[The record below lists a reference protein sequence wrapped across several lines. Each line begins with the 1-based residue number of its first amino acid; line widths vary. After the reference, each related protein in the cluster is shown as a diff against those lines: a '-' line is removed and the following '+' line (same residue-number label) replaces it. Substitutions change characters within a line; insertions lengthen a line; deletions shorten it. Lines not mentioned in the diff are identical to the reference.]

1 MPQRV
6 FTGESSVAVVRLGYR
21 QKDGVNVM
29 TKRIIIGMSG
39 STGPIYGIRLLEVLR
54 DLGVETHLILSQW
67 GEKTITIET
76 DYTVDEVKKLASY
89 VHPATNQAA
98 AISSGSFKTDGMVIV
113 PCSMKTLSAVA
124 HGYADNLVSRAADVV
139 LKERRKLIMVP
150 RETPLNDIHLE
161 NMLKLSRMGVVM
173 MPPMPAFY
181 NKPESIGDMVDHT
194 VSRLLDQLDIDNS
207 LTRRWLEKED

>member
-1 MPQRV
+1 M
-6 FTGESSVAVVRLGYR
+6 GAAVVRWGYR
-21 QKDGVNVM
+21 HKDEVNVM

-181 NKPESIGDMVDHT
+181 NKPASISDMVDHT

>member
-1 MPQRV
+1 
-6 FTGESSVAVVRLGYR
+6 
-21 QKDGVNVM
+21 M

-39 STGPIYGIRLLEVLR
+39 STGPIYGIRLLEVLKEL
-54 DLGVETHLILSQW
+54 DIETHLILSEW

-76 DYTVDEVKKLASY
+76 DYKVDEVKALATY

-98 AISSGSFKTDGMVIV
+98 VISSGSFKTDAMVIV

-150 RETPLNDIHLE
+150 RETPLSDIHLE

-181 NKPESIGDMVDHT
+181 NKPKSIMDMVDHT
-194 VSRLLDQLDIDNS
+194 VSRLLDQLDIDNH
-207 LTRRWLEKED
+207 LTKRWLEKEGE

>member
-1 MPQRV
+1 
-6 FTGESSVAVVRLGYR
+6 
-21 QKDGVNVM
+21 M